1 MDNQYAPGLHNQ
13 LGIIS
18 QQEDLLEEAKAYY
31 LKSVLMLTKFAP
43 AYSNLA
49 LLAEAERIL
58 KRPRSIGKK
67 RSKLGTKRRPWVKLA
82 KKRLKEINGLQSSR
96 NSFG

>member
-1 MDNQYAPGLHNQ
+1 MDNQYAPAYNQ

-31 LKSVLMLTKFAP
+31 LKSVEADPKFAP

-49 LLAEAERIL
+49 LLAEAESDFE
-58 KRPRSIGKK
+58 KAAQYWQK
-67 RSKLGTKRRPWVKLA
+67 RSKLRTKRRPWVKLA
-82 KKRLKEINGLQSSR
+82 KKRLKEINGR
-96 NSFG
+96 